1 MAHVSDYDAFAPVY
15 DAWSGHMTED
25 VDFYVSLAE
34 EANGPIVE
42 LAVGNGRVA
51 VPIAAR
57 TGKRVIG
64 IDTSE
69 AMLAGAA
76 ERAARA
82 GVRRCGESPQGCLDL
97 RRGDMRDFALEEPTD
112 LVICPFRS
120 LLHLPSRDDR
130 LQVFCRVAAALAPG
144 GRFAWNAFVFDPA
157 VARELGGEWRE
168 QGGVRHRVD
177 HDFGERRIDLTL
189 ADGSSVPLW
198 WVDPAEWD
206 GLVVDAGLELEAR
219 YGWFDRRPFDGTS
232 REAVYVARRR

>member
-1 MAHVSDYDAFAPVY
+1 MEPVSDYDAFAPVY

-25 VDFYVSLAE
+25 VDFYVSLAD
-34 EANGPIVE
+34 EAAGPIVE

-51 VPIAAR
+51 VPIAQR

-64 IDTSE
+64 IDASR

-76 ERAARA
+76 ERAAEA
-82 GVRRCGESPQGCLDL
+82 GVELDL
-97 RRGDMRDFALEEPTD
+97 RQGDMRELALEEPTD

-120 LLHLPSRDDR
+120 LLHLPTRTDR
-130 LQVFCRVAAALAPG
+130 LRVFQHVAAVLEPG

-157 VARELGGEWRE
+157 IAEEIGGAWRE

-177 HDFGERRIDLTL
+177 YDYDDRRIDLTL
-189 ADGSSVPLW
+189 GDGASVPLW

-206 GLVVDAGLELEAR
+206 ELTVEAGLEVEAR
-219 YGWFDRRPFDGTS
+219 YGWFDRRPFEETS
-232 REAVYVARRR
+232 REAVWVARRP

>member
-1 MAHVSDYDAFAPVY
+1 VEPVSDYDAFAPVY

-25 VDFYVSLAE
+25 VDFYVSLAD
-34 EANGPIVE
+34 EAAGPIVE

-51 VPIAAR
+51 VPIAQR

-64 IDTSE
+64 IDASR

-76 ERAARA
+76 ERAAEA
-82 GVRRCGESPQGCLDL
+82 GVELDL
-97 RRGDMRDFALEEPTD
+97 RQGDMRELALEEPTD

-120 LLHLPSRDDR
+120 LLHLPTRTDR
-130 LQVFCRVAAALAPG
+130 LRVFQHVAAVLEPG

-157 VARELGGEWRE
+157 IAEEIGGAWRE

-177 HDFGERRIDLTL
+177 YDYDDRRIDLTL
-189 ADGSSVPLW
+189 GDGASVPLW

-206 GLVVDAGLELEAR
+206 ELTVEAGLEVEAR
-219 YGWFDRRPFDGTS
+219 YGWFDRRPFEETS
-232 REAVYVARRR
+232 REAVWVARRP

>member
-1 MAHVSDYDAFAPVY
+1 MSDYDAFAPVY

-25 VDFYVSLAE
+25 VELYVSLAA
-34 EANGPIVE
+34 EATGPIVE

-51 VPIAAR
+51 VPIAER

-64 IDTSE
+64 IDGSQ
-69 AMLAGAA
+69 AMLDGAA

-82 GVRRCGESPQGCLDL
+82 GVGLDL
-97 RRGDMRDFALEEPTD
+97 RHGDMRDLALDEPTD

-130 LQVFCRVAAALAPG
+130 LRVFRRVAAVLVPG

-157 VARELGGEWRE
+157 VAAEIGGEWRE

-177 HDFGERRIDLTL
+177 YDFADRRIDLTL
-189 ADGSSVPLW
+189 GDGSTVPLW
-198 WVDPAEWD
+198 WVDPPEWD
-206 GLVVDAGLELEAR
+206 SLVTDAGLEVEAR
-219 YGWFDRRPFDGTS
+219 YGWFDRRPLDETS
-232 REAVYVARRR
+232 REAIYVARKP

>member
-1 MAHVSDYDAFAPVY
+1 VSDYDAFAPVY

-25 VDFYVSLAE
+25 VELYVSLAT
-34 EANGPIVE
+34 EAAGPIVE

-51 VPIAAR
+51 VPIAKQ
-57 TGKRVIG
+57 TGKHVIG
-64 IDTSE
+64 IDGSQ
-69 AMLAGAA
+69 AMLDGAA

-82 GVRRCGESPQGCLDL
+82 GVGLDL
-97 RRGDMRDFALEEPTD
+97 RHGDMRDFTLDEPTD

-130 LQVFCRVAAALAPG
+130 LRVFRRVAAVLVPG

-157 VARELGGEWRE
+157 VAAEIGGQWRE

-177 HDFGERRIDLTL
+177 YDLADRRIDLTL
-189 ADGSSVPLW
+189 GDGSTVPLW

-206 GLVVDAGLELEAR
+206 SLVTDAGLEVEAR
-219 YGWFDRRPFDGTS
+219 YGWFDRRPFDETS
-232 REAVYVARRR
+232 REAIYVARKP

>member
-1 MAHVSDYDAFAPVY
+1 VEPVSDYDAFAPVY

-25 VDFYVSLAE
+25 VDFYVSLAD
-34 EANGPIVE
+34 EAAGPIVE

-51 VPIAAR
+51 VPIAQR

-64 IDTSE
+64 IDASR

-76 ERAARA
+76 ERAAEA
-82 GVRRCGESPQGCLDL
+82 GVELDL
-97 RRGDMRDFALEEPTD
+97 RQGDMRELAFEEPTD

-120 LLHLPSRDDR
+120 LLHLPTRTDR
-130 LQVFCRVAAALAPG
+130 LRVFQHVAAVLEPG

-157 VARELGGEWRE
+157 IAEEIGGAWRE

-177 HDFGERRIDLTL
+177 YDYDDRRIDLTL
-189 ADGSSVPLW
+189 GDGASVPLW

-206 GLVVDAGLELEAR
+206 ELTVEAGLEVEAR
-219 YGWFDRRPFDGTS
+219 YGWFDRRPFEETS
-232 REAVYVARRR
+232 REAVWVARRP

>member
-1 MAHVSDYDAFAPVY
+1 MARVSDYDAFAPVY

-51 VPIAAR
+51 VPIAER

-64 IDTSE
+64 VDGSR

-82 GVRRCGESPQGCLDL
+82 GVRLDL
-97 RRGDMRDFALEEPTD
+97 RHGDMRELTLDEATD

-120 LLHLPSRDDR
+120 LLHLPDRDDR
-130 LQVFCRVAAALAPG
+130 LRVFRRVAALLTPG

-157 VARELGGEWRE
+157 VAEELGGEWRE

-177 HDFGERRIDLTL
+177 YDHDARRIDLTL
-189 ADGSSVPLW
+189 EGGSTVQLW
-198 WVDPAEWD
+198 WVEPSEWD
-206 GLVVDAGLELEAR
+206 GLVADAGIEVEAR
-219 YGWFDRRPFDGTS
+219 YGWFDRRPFDESS
-232 REAVYVARRR
+232 REAIYVARKP